1 MPLFML
7 ISGYLFASKLDNI
20 NNDRYIAFNIVQSRF
35 LQILMPYIVW
45 TLLVISYKTLIS
57 GFSIISLSEF
67 STNLWFLKC
76 LFLCILVAVCG
87 RLLFNNTFIF
97 VVFTLL
103 LTHVGSLLTT
113 YNVSGLYPAFI
124 LGYLYKRN
132 EVAVCKHNKILCV
145 VTGLTFLTM
154 ICNFDYSFFEY
165 TSLNFYRCCFMHDS
179 YTSTDAYK
187 EIYKLLIGLF
197 GASFFFFLAKSLE
210 HYYQQYEVITFL
222 SKIGSATLGIYILQN
237 IYLERI
243 LATLISVDT
252 NKVFFNLCIVP
263 VGAAIISLLCFYT
276 VKLIRRNS
284 ITKFLLL
291 GERYNKK

>member
-1 MPLFML
+1 
-7 ISGYLFASKLDNI
+7 
-20 NNDRYIAFNIVQSRF
+20 
-35 LQILMPYIVW
+35 
-45 TLLVISYKTLIS
+45 
-57 GFSIISLSEF
+57 
-67 STNLWFLKC
+67 
-76 LFLCILVAVCG
+76 
-87 RLLFNNTFIF
+87 
-97 VVFTLL
+97 
-103 LTHVGSLLTT
+103 
-113 YNVSGLYPAFI
+113 
-124 LGYLYKRN
+124 
-132 EVAVCKHNKILCV
+132 
-145 VTGLTFLTM
+145 
-154 ICNFDYSFFEY
+154 
-165 TSLNFYRCCFMHDS
+165 MHGS
-179 YTSTDAYK
+179 YTPTDAYK

-197 GASFFFFLAKSLE
+197 GASFFFFLARSLE
-210 HYYQQYEVITFL
+210 RYYQQYEVITFL